1 MRGLQVA
8 FKQHKTGMVA
18 ERQVWELVTIL
29 ITDMEIFKKYMCV
42 CMLYLMA
49 AGVHAQQRYDHISS
63 VGLSAPI
70 YRSEVAQK
78 YPFDMEGTVYAYS
91 DEFETGSVVYNGKE
105 YFGVLLNL
113 NSHRDELQL
122 KVREGEVILS
132 LKKTLVSRF
141 AMGEREFVNISG
153 ENAVITATP
162 KLGYMIDKVI
172 LNGEDVTFA
181 FDVYNGGAYTVNDVA
196 ENVVFAVIC
205 KEVEMNEEKGITT
218 TDVATLQS
226 VFVPAKGNG
235 HSVGAITFGKIK
247 KDVSNV
253 KSYGIEIKD
262 EDGADIKTKSGKG
275 PRFKAEKSNGNGQ
288 YAIEFNGLPAGK
300 YKSRTYIE
308 YTDGSIKYGAYTKF
322 EIK

>member
-1 MRGLQVA
+1 
-8 FKQHKTGMVA
+8 MVA

-42 CMLYLMA
+42 CMLCLMA

-122 KVREGEVILS
+122 KVREGGVILS

-153 ENAVITATP
+153 ENAVDGLKAGYYEVLHDGKYMLVKKHWKNVTETGDMITGEIKKKFSSRKRHYLLADG
-162 KLGYMIDKVI
+162 KVHAFKDCKGLASCFKEMKGEMKVYMKAHRGFPEDEIMQGIMEIAEK
-172 LNGEDVTFA
+172 GED
-181 FDVYNGGAYTVNDVA
+181 
-196 ENVVFAVIC
+196 
-205 KEVEMNEEKGITT
+205 
-218 TDVATLQS
+218 
-226 VFVPAKGNG
+226 
-235 HSVGAITFGKIK
+235 
-247 KDVSNV
+247 
-253 KSYGIEIKD
+253 
-262 EDGADIKTKSGKG
+262 
-275 PRFKAEKSNGNGQ
+275 R
-288 YAIEFNGLPAGK
+288 
-300 YKSRTYIE
+300 R
-308 YTDGSIKYGAYTKF
+308 
-322 EIK
+322 